1 MPLKRTLH
9 LCFQHKTV
17 LVSFPLPD
25 CSAFEGKRSEKSA
38 VVRLRS
44 YNFVGGCALLLVKLL
59 GEKEAE
65 AAEGFAEAD
74 RDELLPA
81 EGVTL
86 SPRML
91 AGDKEDRL
99 FFSGGWVGP
108 TLFLVVFI
116 VGTLGCVGP
125 TKQTRVIYSLYVHF
139 IFIVLGHFLTTLS
152 VALKS

>member
-1 MPLKRTLH
+1 
-9 LCFQHKTV
+9 
-17 LVSFPLPD
+17 
-25 CSAFEGKRSEKSA
+25 

-59 GEKEAE
+59 GEKEAAE
-65 AAEGFAEAD
+65 AAEGFAAEAD

-108 TLFLVVFI
+108 TLFLVVLI

-125 TKQTRVIYSLYVHF
+125 
-139 IFIVLGHFLTTLS
+139 
-152 VALKS
+152 VAGGDEGVNGGVMRAS

>member
-1 MPLKRTLH
+1 MCNFNIKRG
-9 LCFQHKTV
+9 CEF
-17 LVSFPLPD
+17 SLPE

-65 AAEGFAEAD
+65 AAEGFTEAD
-74 RDELLPA
+74 RDELLP
-81 EGVTL
+81 GVTL

-108 TLFLVVFI
+108 TLFLVVLI

-152 VALKS
+152 IALKS

>member
-1 MPLKRTLH
+1 M
-9 LCFQHKTV
+9 
-17 LVSFPLPD
+17 
-25 CSAFEGKRSEKSA
+25 
-38 VVRLRS
+38 VRLRS

-65 AAEGFAEAD
+65 AAEGFTEAD
-74 RDELLPA
+74 RDELLP
-81 EGVTL
+81 GVTL

-116 VGTLGCVGP
+116 VVTLGCVGP
-125 TKQTRVIYSLYVHF
+125 TKQTRVIYSL
-139 IFIVLGHFLTTLS
+139 
-152 VALKS
+152 

>member
-1 MPLKRTLH
+1 M
-9 LCFQHKTV
+9 
-17 LVSFPLPD
+17 
-25 CSAFEGKRSEKSA
+25 
-38 VVRLRS
+38 VRLRS

-65 AAEGFAEAD
+65 AAEGLAEAD
-74 RDELLPA
+74 RDELLP
-81 EGVTL
+81 GVTL

-108 TLFLVVFI
+108 TLFLVVLI

-125 TKQTRVIYSLYVHF
+125 TKQTRVIYSL
-139 IFIVLGHFLTTLS
+139 
-152 VALKS
+152 